1 MPKKIKVRFN
11 LGRGE
16 NYMKW
21 KLQFE
26 THSEYYSP
34 EEYNLAMFGCTLR
47 NSKKT
52 AQKIHS
58 GAHKTVCAWILCD
71 QVFLT
76 QNIQLPEVEAEL
88 KYNPRFSLTGSQVMR
103 MQIIHHSTR
112 YIVKE
117 ENYSQLNKTISN
129 E

>member
-88 KYNPRFSLTGSQVMR
+88 KYNPRFKPNWVAGDADADNASFDK
-103 MQIIHHSTR
+103 I
-112 YIVKE
+112 
-117 ENYSQLNKTISN
+117 YSQGRRLFSVK
-129 E
+129 